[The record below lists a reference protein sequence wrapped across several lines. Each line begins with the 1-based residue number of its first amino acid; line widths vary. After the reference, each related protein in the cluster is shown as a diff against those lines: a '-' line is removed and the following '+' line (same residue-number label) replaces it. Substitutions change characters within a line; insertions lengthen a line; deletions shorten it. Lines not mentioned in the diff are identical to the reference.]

1 MAKLTVNE
9 ASSTFTHVYT
19 IDYVD
24 LIALGTAGQVTI
36 ATIPA
41 GGAVELVVVDESVA
55 FAGSSTVVIDVGTTS
70 ADPDEFIDALDVDAM
85 TVPVINTGD
94 LFTSNYTK
102 AVKPVASATP
112 IILELTDANI
122 ATATAGELTI
132 GMRILDLRQFA

>member
-94 LFTSNYTK
+94 SFTSNYTQ

-132 GMRILDLRQFA
+132 GIRILDLRQFA

>member
-132 GMRILDLRQFA
+132 GIRILDLRQFA